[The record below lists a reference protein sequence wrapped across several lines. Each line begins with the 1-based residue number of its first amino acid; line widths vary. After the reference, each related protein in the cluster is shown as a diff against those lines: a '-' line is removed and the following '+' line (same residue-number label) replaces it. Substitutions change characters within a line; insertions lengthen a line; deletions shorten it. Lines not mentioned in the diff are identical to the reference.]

1 MLSSWSSSRSLADA
15 AHPIAAVFTIDGFS
29 TEVRWAT
36 TRRICLTCEKGTW
49 SQDSNWRRAFYI
61 DWNKKKVTRVGK
73 EPQAKC

>member
-15 AHPIAAVFTIDGFS
+15 AHLSAAVFTIDGFS
-29 TEVRWAT
+29 MEVRWAT
-36 TRRICLTCEKGTW
+36 TRRICLMCAEVTR

-61 DWNKKKVTRVGK
+61 DWNKKKVTHVGK